1 MTEPTSNK
9 RASHVRNLFF
19 WEHTEPITDATVL
32 ITGAASGIA
41 KALALTYAAR
51 GCKLALCDYNGEGL
65 LQTIKECRAIRSRV
79 RPSQYLDFGPSA
91 PTTATPATP
100 TLDDDQ
106 YIIGTAFD
114 ISKEED
120 CKKWVETAVTK
131 FTYINVLILC
141 AGIGA
146 HNVFSETHDLGMF
159 RRCID
164 INYYG
169 YLYCTHA
176 AFPHLIRSKGILT
189 AITSFSGEV
198 GLPYRTAYCASKFAV
213 TGFLE
218 ALRAEMEDISK
229 EDKFD
234 IVIVCPPTTNTSLRN
249 NSLTSDESLKQKHN
263 DNKSADFNTGISVE
277 DCASCIVDATDRR
290 LRKAFFPLGS
300 AIASYARPLIPDY
313 IDRKIWSKAR
323 L

>member
-1 MTEPTSNK
+1 MSNTHSNK
-9 RASHVRNLFF
+9 RASHIRNLFF
-19 WEHTEPITDATVL
+19 WQHTEPITDATVL

-41 KALALTYAAR
+41 KALALIYAER
-51 GCKLALCDYNGEGL
+51 GCKLSLCDYNKEGL
-65 LQTIKECRAIRSRV
+65 IQTLKECSEIRKAS
-79 RPSQYLDFGPSA
+79 RPSQYVGFGPSSS
-91 PTTATPATP
+91 PIVINTS
-100 TLDDDQ
+100 DDGLLGDE
-106 YIIGTAFD
+106 YVTGLAFD
-114 ISKEED
+114 ISNAD
-120 CKKWVETAVTK
+120 SCKKWIDLTVER

-146 HNVFSETHDLGMF
+146 HNVFADTSDLTMF

-169 YLYCTHA
+169 YLYCTQA
-176 AFPHLIRSKGILT
+176 AYPHLIRSKGILT

-229 EDKFD
+229 EEKFD
-234 IVIVCPPTTNTSLRN
+234 IVIVCPPTTNTNLRN
-249 NSLTSDESLKQKHN
+249 NSLTSDQSLKQKHEESTN
-263 DNKSADFNTGISVE
+263 ENGISVD

-300 AIASYARPLIPDY
+300 AIAVYARPLIPDY
-313 IDRKIWSKAR
+313 IDQKIWSKAR